1 MAVPE
6 QVPMRLDWSEAE
18 NSPTSHINQ
27 VLAQIGP
34 PSSSS
39 VPDGLYL
46 AMGSV
51 APPIILGDE
60 DQRIARIAELTGS
73 ILKVAV
79 HARVHVSREVLGD
92 IIRVLQQAAEQYD
105 AALALASE
113 QKPQER
119 V

>member
-6 QVPMRLDWSEAE
+6 QVQMRLDWSDAE
-18 NSPTSHINQ
+18 SSPASHINQ
-27 VLAQIGP
+27 VLAQVGP
-34 PSSSS
+34 PSSNG

-51 APPIILGDE
+51 APPIILGD
-60 DQRIARIAELTGS
+60 DTQRVERIAELAGS

-92 IIRVLQQAAEQYD
+92 TIRVLQQAAEQYD
-105 AALALASE
+105 AALALASKAE
-113 QKPQER
+113 AEER

>member
-1 MAVPE
+1 MG
-6 QVPMRLDWSEAE
+6 LDWSEVE
-18 NSPTSHINQ
+18 SSPASHINQ
-27 VLAQIGP
+27 LLAQIGP
-34 PSSSS
+34 PSSNG

-60 DQRIARIAELTGS
+60 DQRTARITELTGS

-92 IIRVLQQAAEQYD
+92 MIRVLEKTAEQYD
-105 AALALASE
+105 AALAQASE
-113 QKPQER
+113 QKLQER

>member
-1 MAVPE
+1 VAVPE
-6 QVPMRLDWSEAE
+6 QVPMRLDWSDAE
-18 NSPTSHINQ
+18 SSPASHINQ

-34 PSSSS
+34 PSSNG

-51 APPIILGDE
+51 APPIILGDD
-60 DQRIARIAELTGS
+60 DQRTERIAELTGG

-79 HARVHVSREVLGD
+79 HARVHISREVLGD
-92 IIRVLQQAAEQYD
+92 TIRVLQQAAEQYD
-105 AALALASE
+105 SALALASE

>member
-18 NSPTSHINQ
+18 TSPASHINQ
-27 VLAQIGP
+27 LLAQIGP
-34 PSSSS
+34 PSSNG

-51 APPIILGDE
+51 APPIVLGNE
-60 DQRIARIAELTGS
+60 DQRLARVAELTGG

-92 IIRVLQQAAEQYD
+92 LIRVLEKAAEQYD
-105 AALALASE
+105 AALAQAPG
-113 QKPQER
+113 QKLQER